1 MASSE
6 VVRHNRTVLA
16 SLKEGDLI
24 EFPRG
29 VYSHW
34 AVYIGNEDV
43 IHLAG
48 DDNDGIN
55 AEMHSAHL
63 TSFSGQCFEKA
74 VIRQDNFFD
83 VAGLSK
89 AKRNNDRDGKKQ
101 PLPRSQIVKNAK
113 SRLDEV
119 GFNVLNR
126 NCQHFATWC
135 RYGVASSDQV
145 DFLLVATVLSV
156 GVVAGAFIIAVAKGC
171 NKWKYPR

>member
-1 MASSE
+1 MLIALNTCKSSKRRSKGNRLA
-6 VVRHNRTVLA
+6 VVL
-16 SLKEGDLI
+16 L
-24 EFPRG
+24 FP
-29 VYSHW
+29 
-34 AVYIGNEDV
+34 GNEDV

-101 PLPRSQIVKNAK
+101 
-113 SRLDEV
+113 
-119 GFNVLNR
+119 
-126 NCQHFATWC
+126 
-135 RYGVASSDQV
+135 
-145 DFLLVATVLSV
+145 
-156 GVVAGAFIIAVAKGC
+156 
-171 NKWKYPR
+171 